1 MEKEQQARQVY
12 NHNVMIDNNK
22 KAVITGVIE
31 VISSTEK
38 AVVAKTHEH
47 TFQIVGDNLRVSKL
61 VLEEKLLHVEG
72 DIVKLEYSKTMQKK
86 NLLKRLFK

>member
-38 AVVAKTHEH
+38 AVVAKTYEH
-47 TFQIVGDNLRVSKL
+47 TFQIVGENLRVSKL